1 MRPSKVSPYTV
12 RQNESASSIEV
23 DRSLSQQSSEE
34 VGFAQILSGL
44 VRHPSV
50 IAFHGFLSAGGCT
63 ISKSALPWL

>member
-44 VRHPSV
+44 VRP
-50 IAFHGFLSAGGCT
+50 
-63 ISKSALPWL
+63 